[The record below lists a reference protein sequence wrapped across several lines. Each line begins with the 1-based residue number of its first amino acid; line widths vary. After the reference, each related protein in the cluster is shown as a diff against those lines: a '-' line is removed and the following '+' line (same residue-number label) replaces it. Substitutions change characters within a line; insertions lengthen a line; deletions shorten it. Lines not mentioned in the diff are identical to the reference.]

1 MPKEPVKTEEKV
13 TEAPAAQPVK
23 ASEEP
28 KFPYEVLKNNCVK
41 LFGVTSSTFI
51 GATIGMEGKEYSI
64 AYMKQII
71 GGWLKKPINLKE
83 EK

>member
-1 MPKEPVKTEEKV
+1 MPKEPVKTEKA
-13 TEAPAAQPVK
+13 TDAPAEQPVK
-23 ASEEP
+23 ASEDP
-28 KFPYEVLKNNCVK
+28 KFPYDVLKDNCVK

-64 AYMKQII
+64 NHIKNII
-71 GGWLKKPINLKE
+71 DGWLKKPINMKE